1 MSLPIRCRCGSL
13 EGSLSSPQRAARAIC
28 YCRDCQAF
36 ARFLGQPELT
46 LDALGGTDIV
56 ATRPDFVQFT
66 RGADRLRCVSLSSQ
80 GMLRWYADCC
90 RTPIGNTP
98 RDPKFPYVGL
108 VHDCIAASAAERDA
122 AFGPA
127 KAVLN
132 VASASGDVKPAR
144 LSLLFGML
152 RILRNVFGA
161 KLSGKYRNT
170 PFFDVAAGKPVAEPR
185 VLSAEER
192 QALGANPSPPATSP

>member
-1 MSLPIRCRCGSL
+1 MSLPILCRCGSV
-13 EGSLSSPQRAARAIC
+13 EGVLSSPQRAARAIC

-36 ARFLGQPELT
+36 ARFLGKPELT

-56 ATRPDFVQFT
+56 ATRPDFVRFT
-66 RGADRLRCVSLSSQ
+66 RGADQLRCMSLSEK

-108 VHDCIAASAAERDA
+108 VHDCIVASTTERDA

-127 KAVLN
+127 KTVLN
-132 VASASGDVKPAR
+132 TGSASGAVKPAR
-144 LSLLFGML
+144 LSLLFGIL
-152 RILRNVFGA
+152 RIMRNVFMA
-161 KLSGKYRNT
+161 KFGGKYRNN
-170 PFFDVAAGKPVAEPR
+170 PFFDVAAGKPVVDPR
-185 VLSAEER
+185 VLTVEER
-192 QALGANPSPPATSP
+192 AALGTSPSSPSAP